1 MSDQRIIFSPERN
14 QWTLA
19 DGRHHMEVPEWA
31 REIMRDEFER
41 ETRPLRDSLD
51 LALDSKRIAERRVTE
66 LLAENAKLREQ
77 IHWLKKGDI
86 MHVLTDQEYFNQ
98 CERERLMQ
106 VSIDALDKDNAKLRE
121 LVEDMLDCID
131 IQIAFERVP
140 ARWMQDEFTGRARE
154 LGVECGD
161 DCE

>member
-1 MSDQRIIFSPERN
+1 MSDQYIIFSPERN

-66 LLAENAKLREQ
+66 LLDENAR
-77 IHWLKKGDI
+77 
-86 MHVLTDQEYFNQ
+86 
-98 CERERLMQ
+98 
-106 VSIDALDKDNAKLRE
+106 LRE
-121 LVEDMLDCID
+121 LVRDMFY
-131 IQIAFERVP
+131 AVHP
-140 ARWMQDEFTGRARE
+140 ADREKFLTNVAE
-154 LGVECGD
+154 LGVEVDG
-161 DCE
+161 